1 MNKIIARAE
10 KALHHDLCDHCLGR
24 LFAQVESGTTNK
36 ERGRDMRIAVALE
49 LAARSEEMP
58 PHETCWLCGDLFEQL
73 PRFAETA
80 ASRLS
85 EIEYDTF
92 LIGTKVDPAL
102 QDREEQLWSEVGGE
116 TAEPI
121 KAELNREIGKL
132 VEARVKKEVDFTSPD
147 VVALVDTRFGN
158 VELNI
163 APLFIYGRYRK
174 HSREIP
180 QTRWP
185 CRMCRGKG
193 CKRCGGIGKMY
204 QTSVQEL
211 IGDPLVRQFEGKDH
225 FFHGMGRED
234 IDARML
240 GTGRPFVLEIAEPRK
255 RHLDLG
261 EMERLANE
269 NGDGLADFS
278 RLRWSDRHEV
288 RQIKA
293 ATPDKVYRAEVSVQ
307 GKVNKER
314 IDEVVES
321 LNQARITQQT
331 PSRVAHRRANLARE
345 RTIRELVLESM
356 EEDKLVLRLTTESGT
371 YVKEFVSGDEGRTV
385 PSLAGLLGVPC
396 QVIALDVIQI
406 IDNVNE
412 G

>member
-1 MNKIIARAE
+1 
-10 KALHHDLCDHCLGR
+10 
-24 LFAQVESGTTNK
+24 
-36 ERGRDMRIAVALE
+36 
-49 LAARSEEMP
+49 
-58 PHETCWLCGDLFEQL
+58 
-73 PRFAETA
+73 
-80 ASRLS
+80 
-85 EIEYDTF
+85 
-92 LIGTKVDPAL
+92 
-102 QDREEQLWSEVGGE
+102 
-116 TAEPI
+116 
-121 KAELNREIGKL
+121 
-132 VEARVKKEVDFTSPD
+132 
-147 VVALVDTRFGN
+147 
-158 VELNI
+158 
-163 APLFIYGRYRK
+163 
-174 HSREIP
+174 
-180 QTRWP
+180 
-185 CRMCRGKG
+185 
-193 CKRCGGIGKMY
+193 
-204 QTSVQEL
+204 
-211 IGDPLVRQFEGKDH
+211 
-225 FFHGMGRED
+225 
-234 IDARML
+234 
-240 GTGRPFVLEIAEPRK
+240 EIAEPRK